1 MIHKLLN
8 AYHRQLLLWK
18 LRGLQGWREELS
30 YSAQKVREA
39 QHRNQQEIEITRAR
53 LAKLD
58 GEAMLMGQARVV
70 IRRNKFR
77 CSAR

>member
-1 MIHKLLN
+1 MPTTSNLCTRLLN

-18 LRGLQGWREELS
+18 LRGLQGWRDELS

-39 QHRNQQEIEITRAR
+39 QHRNQQEIEMTRAR

-70 IRRNKFR
+70 VR
-77 CSAR
+77 

>member
-1 MIHKLLN
+1 MLTRLLN

-18 LRGLQGWREELS
+18 LRGLQGWRDELS

-39 QHRNQQEIEITRAR
+39 QARNQQEIEMTRAR

-58 GEAMLMGQARVV
+58 GSAMLMGEARVV
-70 IRRNKFR
+70 VR
-77 CSAR
+77 